1 MIIEELVAKL
11 GISIDANKWN
21 AALKSLGDLKKSFKS
36 FALFITGASAGL
48 VYFESKL
55 SKMAFSLKNQSQILQ
70 LSTKKIQALRLAAK
84 EAGTP
89 FTGVTSA
96 ISQLQA
102 ALANFRSGLGFP
114 ANLQKGLALLSR
126 FSHRTINV
134 ERLKNGEQLFRQI
147 SISLSRIKNT
157 QLKEGALNQLFGNS
171 DLLPLIGNGLNKIN
185 AAFNQLKNRKLFYS
199 KDELK
204 RATEFGMQL
213 SVISAELKKQAL
225 VLGISLLPAINK
237 LSKEFLNITKNK
249 EFIQGLDDIA
259 KAIEYIAITAAK
271 SVEGI
276 GRLIKA
282 FDDIE
287 GIVSG
292 RYKIDWGPL
301 KNISWKD
308 SSNIHN
314 NNVSN
319 QNNTSHT
326 TNNHFINY
334 SNYGLAFTTSHVTG
348 NFR

>member
-1 MIIEELVAKL
+1 M
-11 GISIDANKWN
+11 
-21 AALKSLGDLKKSFKS
+21 
-36 FALFITGASAGL
+36 
-48 VYFESKL
+48 
-55 SKMAFSLKNQSQILQ
+55 
-70 LSTKKIQALRLAAK
+70 
-84 EAGTP
+84 
-89 FTGVTSA
+89 TGVQTC
-96 ISQLQA
+96 
-102 ALANFRSGLGFP
+102 ALP
-114 ANLQKGLALLSR
+114 I
-126 FSHRTINV
+126 SHRTINV